1 MKSKN
6 YDPPSQGKGD
16 VAHAF
21 VRSGLGAIPVA
32 GTAAVELFSYV
43 VTPPLVKRQQEWMER
58 IGNALLSLEQF
69 LDIDLESLQSD
80 DKFLDI
86 LLQSSHIA
94 LRTSQEEK
102 IEALK
107 NTILNSVVDLSLDES
122 IKYMFL
128 GCLDSFTSWHIKLL
142 DFLDSPYVP
151 PNESDNIE
159 TWQFIEHDLPELA
172 GRKDFYSFL
181 GKDLYNRALINNANF
196 ESPPEKGLPRSQ
208 ATSLGKEFLKFI
220 RPPNNGEGA

>member
-1 MKSKN
+1 MKSKK

-16 VAHAF
+16 AAHAI
-21 VRSGLGAIPVA
+21 VRSGLGTIPFG
-32 GTAAVELFSYV
+32 GTASIELFNAV

-58 IGNALLSLEQF
+58 VGNALLSLEKF

-86 LLQSSHIA
+86 VLQSSHIA

-107 NTILNSVVDLSLDES
+107 NTILNSAVNLSLDES
-122 IKYMFL
+122 IKYIFL
-128 GCLDSFTSWHIKLL
+128 GCLDSFTPWHIRLL
-142 DFLDSPYVP
+142 DFLDSPYAP

-159 TWQFIEHDLPELA
+159 TWQFIEHALPELA

-181 GKDLYNRALINNANF
+181 GKDLYNRALIDNANF
-196 ESPPEKGLPRSQ
+196 ESTPDQLPRCK

-220 RPPNNGEGA
+220 RPPNKGEYA